1 MTWTLDPAPGA
12 ADISPLGPVSLA
24 VDHGTLQS
32 VTVTNADGKQLA
44 GAIAADGRSFGIT
57 EELGY
62 GRTYVVAASAVDP
75 AGLVSAQAYQ
85 FSTLT
90 PGNKTLATAFPTDG
104 MTVGVGQPIAIYFDE
119 PIADKAAVQKM
130 ITVTTST
137 PVEGAFYWLS
147 DKEVH
152 WRPRNFWPP
161 NIHVD
166 VAVLIY
172 GKDVGNGIFGQEDKR
187 FAFDIGQS
195 KVAFIDDNTHHMIV
209 QFDNVQVADIPVSL
223 GRNKY
228 PTYNGIHVVAEK
240 YESKIMDS
248 STWGLTGTGAYR
260 TEVFWATRISSSGEF
275 VHAAPWS
282 VGSQG
287 YENVSHGCVNVSTDW
302 AKWFYDNFT
311 YGDVVMISN
320 TVGPQLQ
327 VWDGYG
333 DWTLSWDE
341 YAKGGAI

>member
-1 MTWTLDPAPGA
+1 MSADGLTW
-12 ADISPLGPVSLA
+12 SLA
-24 VDHGTLQS
+24 
-32 VTVTNADGKQLA
+32 
-44 GAIAADGRSFGIT
+44 

-62 GRTYVVAASAVDP
+62 GRTYSVSATAVDA
-75 AGLVSAQAYQ
+75 AGQPSTQTYE
-85 FSTLT
+85 FTTLT
-90 PGNKTLATAFPTDG
+90 PDDKTLATAFPTDG
-104 MTVGVGQPIAIYFDE
+104 MTVGVGQPIAIFFDE
-119 PIADKAAVQKM
+119 PIADKAAVQQM

-137 PVEGAFYWLS
+137 PVEGAFYWLN

-152 WRPRNFWPP
+152 WRPREYWPAHT
-161 NIHVD
+161 HVD
-166 VAVLIY
+166 VAVMIY
-172 GKDVGNGIFGQEDKR
+172 GKDTGNGVYGQQDKT
-187 FAFDIGQS
+187 FSFDIGAS
-195 KVAFIDDNTHHMIV
+195 KIAYIDDDVHTMVIKV
-209 QFDNVQVADIPVSL
+209 DGADVATVPVSL

-248 STWGLTGTGAYR
+248 STWGLVGTGAYR

-311 YGDVVMISN
+311 YGDIVQIYN
-320 TVGPQLQ
+320 TVGPPLQ

-333 DWTLSWDE
+333 DWNVPWDE
-341 YAKGGAI
+341 YAQGGGV